1 MRALHA
7 GRRYHPRMPEAAAAP
22 RLAEVV
28 AALSMATD
36 MGTGKEVGRS
46 LRIALL
52 TVHLGERLGLDGE
65 RRSTAYYGSMLAML
79 GCTAE
84 SSTGAAIFG
93 DEISFGAQ
101 FAPLVNAPRRE
112 MMGWILRHYAE
123 DERFARR
130 LRRLATMMT
139 AGRVFFATA
148 SAAHCE
154 VARRLGDRIGVSPAV
169 GDSLGV
175 VFERWDG
182 TGTPRGLKGEAL
194 PVEVRIGHVA
204 WDVDT
209 FGAAG
214 GREAWTTMLRRRAG
228 STLDPGVV
236 EAALADPDAVDACLA
251 TPSAWDAVLAAEP
264 LPWRRGAGAD
274 AMASVIADFVD
285 LKFDHLAGH
294 SRAVAALA
302 SAAAAQLGVPAARVD
317 AVRRAGLIHDLGR
330 VAVSSSI
337 WDRPGPLSDGEWEA
351 VRLHAYHGERILGRT
366 SLLAAEASLAA
377 MHHER
382 CDGSGYHRGCP
393 AASLPVE
400 ARVLAAA
407 DAFAAMT
414 EPRAHRAALPASEA
428 AAALAAEARAGRL
441 DDAAVDAVVQCAG
454 EEAQASRPAPPA
466 GLSEREAEV
475 LRMLARGLATK
486 QVAGALGISAKTAD
500 HHVQSAYRKIGVA
513 TRAGAAVFA
522 MEHGLLR

>member
-1 MRALHA
+1 
-7 GRRYHPRMPEAAAAP
+7 MPEAAPAP

-46 LRIALL
+46 LRIAL
-52 TVHLGERLGLDGE
+52 VAQHLGERLGLSAE
-65 RRSTAYYGSMLAML
+65 QRSTAFYASMLAML

-139 AGRVFFATA
+139 AGRVFFTTV
-148 SAAHCE
+148 SAGHCE
-154 VARRLGDRIGVSPAV
+154 VARRLADRIGADAAV
-169 GDSLGV
+169 GDALGA

-182 TGTPRGLKGEAL
+182 TGTPRGLRRDQL
-194 PVEVRIGHVA
+194 PLEVRVGHVA

-209 FGAAG
+209 FAAAG

-228 STLDPGVV
+228 ATLDPQVV
-236 EAALADPDAVDACLA
+236 EAALADPEGVDACYA
-251 TPSAWDAVLAAEP
+251 VPSAWDAVLAAEP
-264 LPWRRGAGAD
+264 QPWRRATGAD
-274 AMASVIADFVD
+274 TMASVIADFVD
-285 LKFDHLAGH
+285 LKFDRLAGH

-302 SAAAAQLGVPAARVD
+302 SAAAQQLGADAARVD
-317 AVRRAGLIHDLGR
+317 AVRRAGLVHDLGR
-330 VAVSSSI
+330 VAVSSSV
-337 WDRPGPLSDGEWEA
+337 WDKPGPLSDAEWES

-366 SLLAAEASLAA
+366 SLLGAEASLAA

-393 AASLPVE
+393 AASLPLE

-414 EPRAHRAALPASEA
+414 EPRAHREALSPSDAAR
-428 AAALAAEARAGRL
+428 ALADEARGGRL
-441 DDAAVDAVVQCAG
+441 DADAVDAVVQCAG
-454 EEAQASRPAPPA
+454 EAARVSRPAPPA
-466 GLSEREAEV
+466 GLSEREVEV
-475 LRMLARGLATK
+475 LRLLARGMATK

-513 TRAGAAVFA
+513 TRAGATVFA
-522 MEHGLLR
+522 MENGLLR